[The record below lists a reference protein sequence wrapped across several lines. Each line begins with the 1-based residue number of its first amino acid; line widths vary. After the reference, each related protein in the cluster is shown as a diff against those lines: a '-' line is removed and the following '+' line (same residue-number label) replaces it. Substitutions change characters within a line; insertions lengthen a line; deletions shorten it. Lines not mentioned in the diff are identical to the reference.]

1 MSRKAEGGDN
11 RLQVTVLIDV
21 GKAAH
26 LGKVL
31 VMKILV
37 VDDDPSMVMLISLLL
52 KVNGHETIKAFG
64 GQEGIDAARKEIPD
78 IILLDVMM
86 PVMDGFDVLREL
98 RLNRITENIP
108 VIFVTARND
117 AEFKKKAMS
126 LGAQGYV
133 TKPYSRDELI
143 ETINSVVYASQNR

>member
-64 GQEGIDAARKEIPD
+64 GQEGIDAARNEILTG
-78 IILLDVMM
+78 I
-86 PVMDGFDVLREL
+86 
-98 RLNRITENIP
+98 
-108 VIFVTARND
+108 ARYND
-117 AEFKKKAMS
+117 AKE
-126 LGAQGYV
+126 
-133 TKPYSRDELI
+133 KPNY
-143 ETINSVVYASQNR
+143 